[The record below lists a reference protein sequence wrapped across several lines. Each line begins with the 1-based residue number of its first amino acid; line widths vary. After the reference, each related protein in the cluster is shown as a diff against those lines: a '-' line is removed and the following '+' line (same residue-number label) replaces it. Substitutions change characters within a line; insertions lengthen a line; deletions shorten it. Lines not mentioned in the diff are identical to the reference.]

1 MSELK
6 RVSQTNNLKLK
17 IRRYRPS
24 DKYAIWELHRLA
36 LEPTG
41 AMLPGGPWNDD
52 DLNDVQSEYIDNG
65 GDFIVGTVN
74 RRIVC
79 MGALKKKTDS
89 VAEIKRMRVHPDF
102 QRAGCGQLILDK
114 LEEKARQSGYTELC
128 LDTTTK
134 QIPAQK
140 LYEKNGYRQ
149 TGRTRYAGLDIIFY
163 EKKIK

>member
-1 MSELK
+1 MND
-6 RVSQTNNLKLK
+6 VTLK
-17 IRRYRPS
+17 IRQYQSS
-24 DKYAIWELHRLA
+24 DNNAIWKLHRLA

-79 MGALKKKTDS
+79 MGALRKISETT
-89 VAEIKRMRVHPDF
+89 AEIKRMRVHPDF
-102 QRAGCGQLILDK
+102 QRKGFGQKILDN
-114 LEEKARQSGYTELC
+114 LEDRACRLGYTELC

-140 LYEKNGYRQ
+140 LYEKNDYHEVN
-149 TGRTRYAGLDIIFY
+149 RTVFSGLEIIFF